1 MAHKDINGKLEN
13 KLKKIK
19 LLIADVDG
27 VFTDGALYIGPN
39 GQEFKKF
46 HAFDGLGIALLKAVR
61 LPLAIISG
69 RSSEATIYRMKELGL
84 DENLYQGNLAKK
96 EPYILIKKKFG
107 LHDEEIA
114 YIGDD
119 LADIP
124 LLKQVGVPVSVAN
137 ASEEVK
143 EKSLYVTSK
152 AGGEGAVRELI
163 ELILKAQ
170 GKYDKALEIV
180 TKDSYKVK

>member
-1 MAHKDINGKLEN
+1 MVNKNVNSELEN

-27 VFTDGALYIGPN
+27 VFTDGALYIGEN

-46 HAFDGLGIALLKAVR
+46 HVLDGLGIALLKAVGF
-61 LPLAIISG
+61 PLAIISG
-69 RSSEATIYRMKELGL
+69 RNSEVTTYRMKELGL
-84 DENLYQGNLAKK
+84 EENLYQGNLAKI
-96 EPYILIKKKFG
+96 EPYILIKKKFR
-107 LHDEEIA
+107 LQDEEIA

-137 ASEEVK
+137 ALEEVK
-143 EKSLYVTSK
+143 EKSLYVTCK
-152 AGGEGAVRELI
+152 AGGEGALREFI
-163 ELILKAQ
+163 ELVLKAQ
-170 GKYDKALEIV
+170 GKFKEALEIV
-180 TKDSYKVK
+180 TKDIYKDK

>member
-1 MAHKDINGKLEN
+1 
-13 KLKKIK
+13 
-19 LLIADVDG
+19 VDG
-27 VFTDGALYIGPN
+27 VFTDGALYIGTN

-46 HAFDGLGIALLKAVR
+46 HVLDGLGIALLKAVG

-107 LHDEEIA
+107 LQDEEIA

-143 EKSLYVTSK
+143 EKSFYVTSK
-152 AGGEGAVRELI
+152 AGGEGAIREFI
-163 ELILKAQ
+163 ELVLKAQ
-170 GKYDKALEIV
+170 GKFKKALEIV
-180 TKDSYKVK
+180 TKDTYKDK